1 MASFTF
7 NFPSD
12 QQTTIENFEPTTLTN
27 ETLNW
32 ELFCDRIRYTGA
44 SKYPQCD
51 PYINPFINDQPYRQ
65 KRKVGSTALSIEPE
79 DVDFYVPG
87 EGILDTALSMSI
99 QDNSIY
105 QWIDILDSNPSLVIY
120 FVENVYPQLVTRNRL
135 FGTDRNTFELIL
147 RNNQNQL
154 EYADSNYLVLRQ

>member
-1 MASFTF
+1 MTSFTF

-12 QQTTIENFEPTTLTN
+12 IKNT
-27 ETLNW
+27 
-32 ELFCDRIRYTGA
+32 RYML
-44 SKYPQCD
+44 
-51 PYINPFINDQPYRQ
+51 
-65 KRKVGSTALSIEPE
+65 GSNNITSE

-87 EGILDTALSMSI
+87 EGILDVAISTFI
-99 QDNSIY
+99 QDDSIY
-105 QWIDILDSNPSLVIY
+105 QWIDILDTNPSLVIY